1 MFKIIFVLIGTF
13 VGAGF
18 ASGKEV
24 FNFFTIYSFNGII
37 SIFIFS
43 FLLFL
48 LINKCLTIK
57 TKLQINSYNE
67 FILYLEKKYK
77 FFNHRFFL
85 FIINIFLASSFY
97 IMIAAL
103 SSLFDYQFNIAKFF
117 TITWSIF
124 ICFFIFYKKNIKFI
138 YIINSILM
146 PILILFITS
155 LCLFNTNLNN
165 INLTEINNSSNIFT
179 AIFMG
184 LLYLSYNS
192 LLLIP
197 IIFDLKINEKNNNFI
212 LSLIFS
218 LIILLLT
225 FLINLLLLSFYNLIY
240 NLELP
245 ILFISNSSIKIFSY
259 LYFFI
264 ILSAIFTTMI
274 SSGYSFVSNFNKNNF
289 KIKLII
295 FLLFAFIFCIFSFS
309 TLINFFYPLFGLIGL
324 AQIFLI
330 LFDKYWKISIKL
342 I

>member
-1 MFKIIFVLIGTF
+1 MFKNVFVLIGTF

-24 FNFFTIYSFNGII
+24 FNFFTIYSFNGIL

-43 FLLFL
+43 FLLFI
-48 LINKCLTIK
+48 LIYKCLNIK
-57 TKLQINSYNE
+57 TNLNIDSYNE

-330 LFDKYWKISIKL
+330 LFDKY
-342 I
+342 

>member
-18 ASGKEV
+18 ASGKEI
-24 FNFFTIYSFNGII
+24 FNFFTIYSFNGIT

-43 FLLFL
+43 IFLFL
-48 LINKCLTIK
+48 LIYKCLNIK
-57 TKLQINSYNE
+57 TNLKINNYND
-67 FILYLEKKYK
+67 FIFYLEKKYK
-77 FFNHRFFL
+77 FFNHNLFL
-85 FIINIFLASSFY
+85 LIINIFLASSFY

-103 SSLFDYQFNIAKFF
+103 SSLFNYQFNIGKFI
-117 TITWSIF
+117 TITWTIF
-124 ICFFIFYKKNIKFI
+124 ICFIIFYKNNIKFI

-146 PILILFITS
+146 PILILFIFS

-165 INLTEINNSSNIFT
+165 INFNEINNNFNIIT

-184 LLYLSYNS
+184 LLYFSYNS

-197 IIFDLKINEKNNNFI
+197 IIFDLKNNEKNNNLKISF
-212 LSLIFS
+212 IFS
-218 LIILLLT
+218 FIVFLIT
-225 FLINLLLLSFYNLIY
+225 FLINLLLLSFYNLVY

-245 ILFISNSSIKIFSY
+245 ILYISNSSIKIFSF

-274 SSGYSFVSNFNKNNF
+274 SSGYSFVSNFDKNNF

-295 FLLFAFIFCIFSFS
+295 FLLFSFVFCFFSFS
-309 TLINFFYPLFGLIGL
+309 DLINFLYPLFGAIGFV
-324 AQIFLI
+324 QIFLI
-330 LFDKYWKISIKL
+330 LIDKS
-342 I
+342 

>member
-24 FNFFTIYSFNGII
+24 FNFFTIYSFNGTV
-37 SIFIFS
+37 SVFVFS

-48 LINKCLTIK
+48 LIYKCLNIK
-57 TKLQINSYNE
+57 PNLQINSYNE

-97 IMIAAL
+97 IMISAL
-103 SSLFDYQFNIAKFF
+103 SSLFDYQFNIAKFI
-117 TITWSIF
+117 TISWCII
-124 ICFFIFYKKNIKFI
+124 ICFFIFYKKHIKFI

-146 PILILFITS
+146 PILILFIIS
-155 LCLFNTNLNN
+155 LCLFNINLNN
-165 INLTEINNSSNIFT
+165 INFNETNNSSNIFN
-179 AIFMG
+179 AVFMG
-184 LLYLSYNS
+184 LLYFSYNS

-197 IIFDLKINEKNNNFI
+197 IIFDLKINKKNSFKI
-212 LSLIFS
+212 SLIFS
-218 LIILLLT
+218 LIIFLLT
-225 FLINLLLLSFYNLIY
+225 FLINLLLLSYYDLIY

-245 ILFISNSSIKIFSY
+245 ILYISNSSIKTFSY

-274 SSGYSFVSNFNKNNF
+274 SSGYSFINNFGKNNF
-289 KIKLII
+289 NIKLII
-295 FLLFAFIFCIFSFS
+295 FLLFSFVFCVFSFS
-309 TLINFFYPLFGLIGL
+309 SLINFFYPLFGLLGFT
-324 AQIFLI
+324 QIFLI
-330 LFDKYWKISIKL
+330 LFDKS
-342 I
+342 

>member
-18 ASGKEV
+18 ASGKEI

-37 SIFIFS
+37 SIFVFS

-48 LINKCLTIK
+48 LINKCLNIK
-57 TKLQINSYNE
+57 TNLKLESYNE
-67 FILYLEKKYK
+67 FIFYLEKKYK
-77 FFNHRFFL
+77 FFNHRCFL
-85 FIINIFLASSFY
+85 IIINIFLASSFY

-103 SSLFDYQFNIAKFF
+103 SSLFDYQFNIAKFI
-117 TITWSIF
+117 TITWCIF
-124 ICFFIFYKKNIKFI
+124 ICFLIFYKNNINFI

-146 PILILFITS
+146 PILIFFIIS

-165 INLTEINNSSNIFT
+165 INFYEINNSSNIFT
-179 AIFMG
+179 TFFMG
-184 LLYLSYNS
+184 LLYFSYNS

-197 IIFDLKINEKNNNFI
+197 FVFDLKITKKNNNFKI
-212 LSLIFS
+212 SLIFS
-218 LIILLLT
+218 LIILLIT
-225 FLINLLLLSFYNLIY
+225 FLINLLLLSFYDFIY
-240 NLELP
+240 ELDLP
-245 ILFISNSSIKIFSY
+245 VLFISNSSIKIFSY

-295 FLLFAFIFCIFSFS
+295 FLLFSFIFCVFSFS
-309 TLINFFYPLFGLIGL
+309 SLINFFYPLFGFLGLI
-324 AQIFLI
+324 QIFLI
-330 LFDKYWKISIKL
+330 LSDRS
-342 I
+342 

>member
-24 FNFFTIYSFNGII
+24 FNFFTRYSYDGII

-48 LINKCLTIK
+48 LIFKCLNIK
-57 TKLQINSYNE
+57 TNLKLNSYNE
-67 FILYLEKKYK
+67 FIFFLEKKYK
-77 FFNHRFFL
+77 FFNHKFFL
-85 FIINIFLASSFY
+85 FIINVFLASSFY

-103 SSLFDYQFNIAKFF
+103 SSLFNYQFNIAKFLTIIF
-117 TITWSIF
+117 TIF
-124 ICFFIFYKKNIKFI
+124 ICFFIFYKKNVKFI

-146 PILILFITS
+146 PILILFIFS
-155 LCLFNTNLNN
+155 LCSFNINFNN
-165 INLTEINNSSNIFT
+165 INFNEINPNSNIIY

-184 LLYLSYNS
+184 LLYFSYNS

-197 IIFDLKINEKNNNFI
+197 IIFDLKIHKKNNNFKI
-212 LSLIFS
+212 SLIFS
-218 LIILLLT
+218 IIIFSIT
-225 FLINLLLLSFYNLIY
+225 FLINLLLLCFYNLIY

-245 ILFISNSSIKIFSY
+245 ILYISISSIKIFSF

-274 SSGYSFVSNFNKNNF
+274 SSGYSFINNFNKNNF
-289 KIKLII
+289 NIKLII
-295 FLLFAFIFCIFSFS
+295 FLLFSFIFCIFSFS
-309 TLINFFYPLFGLIGL
+309 DLINFFYPLFGVIGFI
-324 AQIFLI
+324 QIFLI
-330 LFDKYWKISIKL
+330 LINKS
-342 I
+342 